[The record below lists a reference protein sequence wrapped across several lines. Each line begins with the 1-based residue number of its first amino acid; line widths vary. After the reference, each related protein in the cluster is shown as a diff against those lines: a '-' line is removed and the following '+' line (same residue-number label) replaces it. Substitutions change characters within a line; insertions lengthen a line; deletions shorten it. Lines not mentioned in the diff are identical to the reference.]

1 MTDDFDRVFG
11 ARTPNTPGFAQR
23 LGRPAPDPIAAP
35 ATGHPKESLAG
46 VGPYKPYGFMPAANI
61 GETCDV
67 QRWLDGTE
75 IAEGIEF
82 QYRFLMQIGY
92 VGEEQIKLFL
102 PDCIVVVEGRH
113 LRDLRKKLAR
123 RQVTFIQQ
131 FNGRVWP
138 SVPVGEPVIERV
150 EIARSAAETSKRS

>member
-1 MTDDFDRVFG
+1 MSTEDDFDRVFG
-11 ARTPNTPGFAQR
+11 GRTPNMPGFAQR
-23 LGRPAPDPIAAP
+23 VGRASSDPVTAPPLE
-35 ATGHPKESLAG
+35 PKESLVG
-46 VGPYKPYGFMPAANI
+46 VGPYKPYGFLPAANL

-75 IAEGIEF
+75 VAEGIEF

-102 PDCIVVVEGRH
+102 PDCIIVIEGRQ

-131 FNGRVWP
+131 FNPRVWP
-138 SVPVGEPVIERV
+138 SNAEAGSLVECIDIVRPERG
-150 EIARSAAETSKRS
+150 TG

>member
-1 MTDDFDRVFG
+1 LTGDDFNEVFG
-11 ARTPNTPGFAQR
+11 SKPKPPSFAER
-23 LGRPAPDPIAAP
+23 VGKADPPAAA
-35 ATGHPKESLAG
+35 AAG
-46 VGPYKPYGFMPAANI
+46 GDETKAGSGLYKPYGFLPTGNV

-67 QRWLDGTE
+67 QRWLEKTE

-92 VGEEQIKLFL
+92 VGEEQLKLFL
-102 PDCIVVVEGRH
+102 PDCIVVIEGMY

-131 FNGRVWP
+131 YSAKVWP
-138 SVPVGEPVIERV
+138 TPPPKGEPIIENIEVVRPDPV
-150 EIARSAAETSKRS
+150 VTLGKNS

>member
-1 MTDDFDRVFG
+1 LSGDDFDKVFG
-11 ARTPNTPGFAQR
+11 SNLQPPSFAQR
-23 LGRPAPDPIAAP
+23 VAKPDAAVPANGE
-35 ATGHPKESLAG
+35 TSAG
-46 VGPYKPYGFMPAANI
+46 SGPYKPYGFLPTGNV

-67 QRWLDGTE
+67 QRWLEKTE

-92 VGEEQIKLFL
+92 VGEEQLRLFL
-102 PDCIVVVEGRH
+102 PDCIVVIEGMY

-131 FNGRVWP
+131 YSEKVWP
-138 SVPVGEPVIERV
+138 TPPPKGEPLIDKIEVVRPDPV
-150 EIARSAAETSKRS
+150 ATVRGRNS

>member
-1 MTDDFDRVFG
+1 MTGDDFNDVFG
-11 ARTPNTPGFAQR
+11 SKPKPPSFTERVGK
-23 LGRPAPDPIAAP
+23 PDAP
-35 ATGHPKESLAG
+35 AAGGDAKEAKPGS
-46 VGPYKPYGFMPAANI
+46 GPYKAYGFLPSGNI

-67 QRWLDGTE
+67 QRWLEKTE

-92 VGEEQIKLFL
+92 VGEEQLKLFL
-102 PDCIVVVEGRH
+102 PDCIVVIEGMY

-131 FNGRVWP
+131 YSPKVWP
-138 SVPVGEPVIERV
+138 TPPPKGEPVIENIEVVRPDPV
-150 EIARSAAETSKRS
+150 VTLGKNS

>member
-1 MTDDFDRVFG
+1 MSDNEADKVFG
-11 ARTPNTPGFAQR
+11 TSARPSFAARTGKEP
-23 LGRPAPDPIAAP
+23 PAARTEQGETAA
-35 ATGHPKESLAG
+35 GS
-46 VGPYKPYGFMPAANI
+46 GPYKPYGFLPTSTV

-67 QRWLDGTE
+67 QRWLEDTQ

-92 VGEEQIKLFL
+92 VGEEQIRLFL
-102 PDCIVVVEGRH
+102 PECIVVIDGMY

-131 FNGRVWP
+131 FSSKVWP
-138 SVPVGEPVIERV
+138 TMPPKGEPLIEKIQVIRPTD
-150 EIARSAAETSKRS
+150 ARTRGTNSL

>member
-1 MTDDFDRVFG
+1 MTDNEADKVFG
-11 ARTPNTPGFAQR
+11 TSARPSFAARAGKETPAARTEPS
-23 LGRPAPDPIAAP
+23 
-35 ATGHPKESLAG
+35 ESTAG
-46 VGPYKPYGFMPAANI
+46 SGPYKPYGFMPTSTV

-67 QRWLDGTE
+67 QRWLEDTE

-92 VGEEQIKLFL
+92 VGEEQIRLFL
-102 PDCIVVVEGRH
+102 PECIVVIEGKH

-131 FNGRVWP
+131 FSSKVWP
-138 SVPVGEPVIERV
+138 TMPPKGEAIIERIEVIRPEPV
-150 EIARSAAETSKRS
+150 AKHGKNS

>member
-1 MTDDFDRVFG
+1 MSGDDFNKVFG
-11 ARTPNTPGFAQR
+11 AKPPSFADRVGKTEAQ
-23 LGRPAPDPIAAP
+23 P
-35 ATGHPKESLAG
+35 ATAEPKGETAG
-46 VGPYKPYGFMPAANI
+46 SGPYKPYGFLPTANV

-67 QRWLDGTE
+67 QRWLEKTE

-92 VGEEQIKLFL
+92 VGEEQIRLFL
-102 PDCIVVVEGRH
+102 PDCIVVIEGMY

-131 FNGRVWP
+131 YSAKVWP
-138 SVPVGEPVIERV
+138 TPPPKGEPVIEKI
-150 EIARSAAETSKRS
+150 EIVRPDPAKQYGRNS

>member
-1 MTDDFDRVFG
+1 MTADDDFNRVFG
-11 ARTPNTPGFAQR
+11 SRTANMPGFAQR
-23 LGRPAPDPIAAP
+23 LGRPAPDAITAP
-35 ATGHPKESLAG
+35 PTSIPQESVFGAG
-46 VGPYKPYGFMPAANI
+46 SYKPYGFMPAGV

-92 VGEEQIKLFL
+92 VGEEQIRLFL
-102 PDCIVVVEGRH
+102 PDCIVVIDGRH

-123 RQVTFIQQ
+123 RQITFIQQ
-131 FNGRVWP
+131 FNPQVWT
-138 SVPVGEPVIERV
+138 SKAEDEPVIYHIKILRE
-150 EIARSAAETSKRS
+150 